1 MSFLWW
7 CYIKT
12 LPPLHSAN
20 AKHKKVKADIAI
32 LHMGTNDILNAEVDK
47 DLIAESVTDIAK
59 QCVRLGVKDVFVCN
73 S

>member
-47 DLIAESVTDIAK
+47 DLIAESVTNIAK
-59 QCVRLGVKDVFVCN
+59 
-73 S
+73 